1 MIVNIFLMI
10 TSKGKWLRPWSCRL
24 YIHHRLCSG
33 DSWHFLKQSYLM
45 YAWEIK
51 KKQEEEKYEAWCL
64 DLNLRINTFT
74 HCAMPSR
81 STLFCTSKAWRVS
94 SNLES
99 GMVGVNDV
107 AISTPETPFGGYK
120 TSGIGKEGSRWLS
133 YKWWYWSAIIMNLD
147 DFQAWTGGVFER
159 QADWHG
165 RDLAWT

>member
-10 TSKGKWLRPWSCRL
+10 TSKANDCDRGLAA
-24 YIHHRLCSG
+24 YIFTT
-33 DSWHFLKQSYLM
+33 D
-45 YAWEIK
+45 YAQVIFGILSNNHIWWMHEKFK
-51 KKQEEEKYEAWCL
+51 KKYEAWCL

-133 YKWWYWSAIIMNLD
+133 YQWWYWSAIIMNCD